1 LSHRSVPIDL
11 LERMTVGEP
20 RLTKALGDLSAR
32 EFVSE
37 AVVLSTCHRVEVY
50 VVAERFHGAA
60 QDVRNFLS
68 ELAHVAPEEF
78 SDHLYTYTDETA
90 AAHLFSVAAGLDSL
104 VVGES
109 QILGQ
114 VRDAWDRARLEGAA
128 GPRLSALFR
137 HALEVGK
144 RARSETAIGR
154 GITSL
159 AHAAVAMAGER
170 LGPSGPLSGALGPS
184 GPLSGALGPSG
195 PLSGALGPSGPLSGV
210 LRPLADRR
218 VIVLGAGEMGEG
230 MVSALTGVG
239 DLVVVNRTWEKAAAL
254 AERAGGRSVPLA
266 ELPSVLAEADLL
278 LSSAGAPG
286 VVLEEADLAL
296 HERRPDRPLLVIDLG
311 MPRNVDPA
319 VGDLP
324 GVTLLDLADLRAFVD
339 AGLDKRRQEVVRV
352 RGLVADELSRYT
364 ADLAAR
370 EVVPTVTALRHQAE
384 AVRVGEIER
393 HRGRLAGL
401 DARQA
406 EAVESLTRAMMA
418 KLLHEPTVRLKDAA
432 GTPKG
437 ERLSGALRDLFDL

>member
-1 LSHRSVPIDL
+1 MAI
-11 LERMTVGEP
+11 GEQRIP
-20 RLTKALGDLSAR
+20 KALGDLLGR

-37 AVVLSTCHRVEVY
+37 AVLLSTCHRVEAY
-50 VVAERFHGAA
+50 VVAERYHGAA

-68 ELAHVAPEEF
+68 ELAYVAPEEF

-90 AAHLFSVAAGLDSL
+90 AAHLFCVASGLDSV

-114 VRDAWDRARLEGAA
+114 VRDAWDRARTEGAA

-144 RARSETAIGR
+144 RVRTETAIGH

-170 LGPSGPLSGALGPS
+170 LGPSGKQSPLS
-184 GPLSGALGPSG
+184 
-195 PLSGALGPSGPLSGV
+195 
-210 LRPLADRR
+210 DRR

-230 MVSALTGVG
+230 MVSALTKVG
-239 DLVVVNRTWEKAAAL
+239 DLVVVNRTFDKAGAL
-254 AERAGGRSVPLA
+254 AGRVGGRAVPF
-266 ELPSVLAEADLL
+266 EQLPEVLAEADLL
-278 LSSAGAPG
+278 LSSTGGPG
-286 VVLEEADLAL
+286 VVVEEADLAAIQA
-296 HERRPDRPLLVIDLG
+296 RRPDRPLLVIDLG
-311 MPRNVDPA
+311 MPRNIDPA

-352 RGLVADELSRYT
+352 RSLVADELARYT

-384 AVRVGEIER
+384 AVRLGELER
-393 HRGRLAGL
+393 HRARLVGL
-401 DARQA
+401 DDRQT
-406 EAVESLTRAMMA
+406 EAVESLTRAIVA

-432 GTPKG
+432 GSPKG

>member
-1 LSHRSVPIDL
+1 LSHRSVPLDL

-128 GPRLSALFR
+128 GPRLSTLFR

-144 RARSETAIGR
+144 RARTETAIGR

-159 AHAAVAMAGER
+159 AHAAVAMAGDQ
-170 LGPSGPLSGALGPS
+170 LD
-184 GPLSGALGPSG
+184 
-195 PLSGALGPSGPLSGV
+195 
-210 LRPLADRR
+210 PLADRR

-254 AERAGGRSVPLA
+254 AERAGGRAVPLA
-266 ELPSVLAEADLL
+266 ELPSALAEADLL

-296 HERRPDRPLLVIDLG
+296 DDRRPDRPLLVIDLG

-319 VGDLP
+319 VASLP

-364 ADLAAR
+364 SDLAAR

-384 AVRVGEIER
+384 AVRVAELER
-393 HRGRLAGL
+393 HRARLAGL
-401 DARQA
+401 DVRQA

>member
-1 LSHRSVPIDL
+1 MAI
-11 LERMTVGEP
+11 GEP
-20 RLTKALGDLSAR
+20 RIPKALGDLLGR

-37 AVVLSTCHRVEVY
+37 AVLLSTCHRVEAY

-68 ELAHVAPEEF
+68 ELAYVAPEEF

-90 AAHLFSVAAGLDSL
+90 AAHLFGVAAGLDSL

-114 VRDAWDRARLEGAA
+114 VRDAWDRARVEGAA

-144 RARSETAIGR
+144 RARTETAIGQ

-170 LGPSGPLSGALGPS
+170 LGPLE
-184 GPLSGALGPSG
+184 
-195 PLSGALGPSGPLSGV
+195 
-210 LRPLADRR
+210 DRR

-230 MVSALTGVG
+230 MVSALTKVG
-239 DLVVVNRTWEKAAAL
+239 DMVVVNRTLDKAVAL
-254 AERAGGRSVPLA
+254 AGRVGGRAVPFD
-266 ELPSVLAEADLL
+266 ELPNALAEADLL
-278 LSSAGAPG
+278 LSSTGAPG
-286 VVLEEADLAL
+286 VVVEEADLAAIQA
-296 HERRPDRPLLVIDLG
+296 HRPDRPLLVIDLG
-311 MPRNVDPA
+311 MPRNIDPA

-339 AGLDKRRQEVVRV
+339 AGLDKRRKEVVRV
-352 RGLVADELSRYT
+352 RSLVADELSRYT

-384 AVRVGEIER
+384 AIRVGELER
-393 HRGRLAGL
+393 HRSRLAGL
-401 DARQA
+401 DQRQT
-406 EAVESLTRAMMA
+406 EAVESVTRAIVA

-432 GTPKG
+432 GSPKG